1 MMMRNCLLLILVLH
15 VTGLHAQPQARL
27 QSKLDTATVTLG
39 APTMLHL
46 SLHAPSGQ
54 SYRWPAPDSLAG
66 KVQVL
71 QRKAS
76 DTIWEKDRSSYLL
89 KQDWQLVA
97 FDSGFFAL
105 PPIRLTRSS
114 DTSKYLESEAL
125 LLTVKSL
132 PVDTTRAFREIK
144 GPREVPYDWSY
155 LWWYGAALAVLIAL
169 SWWGYRYWKSR
180 QQLTTAEAA
189 EVKASSPPHV
199 RAMEALQALQAEK
212 LWQQGFTKEYHIRL
226 SEITRLYIQERFG
239 LNALEQTSDET
250 LRSAKLMGINPDVVQ
265 HLTYILTLSD
275 TAKFAK
281 VIPVGEENE
290 QAWKLS
296 CKIVADTMPIS
307 ETPEQLE
314 V

>member
-1 MMMRNCLLLILVLH
+1 MMMRNSLLLILLLQ
-15 VTGLHAQPQARL
+15 VTGLYAQPQARL

-39 APTMLHL
+39 APTLLHL
-46 SLHAPSGQ
+46 SLHAPRGQ
-54 SYRWPAPDSLAG
+54 SYMWPTPDSLAG

-71 QRKAS
+71 QRKSS

-125 LLTVKSL
+125 LLTVKAL

-144 GPREVPYDWSY
+144 GPRELPYDWSY
-155 LWWYGAALAVLIAL
+155 LWWYGAGLAFLIAL

-180 QQLTTAEAA
+180 QQQPTTQIA
-189 EVKASSPPHV
+189 EVKPASPPHV

-250 LRSAKLMGINPDVVQ
+250 LRSAKLMGLNPDVIQ
-265 HLTYILTLSD
+265 HLNYVLTLSD

-281 VIPVGEENE
+281 VIPLGEEND

-296 CKIVADTMPIS
+296 WKIVADTMPIS
-307 ETPEQLE
+307 ETPEKRE